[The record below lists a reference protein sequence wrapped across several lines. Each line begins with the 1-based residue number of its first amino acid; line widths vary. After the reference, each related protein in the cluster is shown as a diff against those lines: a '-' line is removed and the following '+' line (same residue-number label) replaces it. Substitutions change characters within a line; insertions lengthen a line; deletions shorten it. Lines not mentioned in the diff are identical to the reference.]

1 MGINTGLLRKD
12 QQLSTCMS
20 GTKRLTKTEET
31 WNHELRTVAH
41 GVDSAVLNDDTLVG
55 REEALQ
61 RRDDLPQVRL
71 ITLVVIQP
79 LGIHNIVQSDHALVF
94 IHSTTAHTTEF
105 LHVCTNTKQKTQ
117 VDTQSPNVS
126 SCLTTDP
133 EDTKM
138 SVIVE
143 LKELALVDGS
153 DTKLTLNSGDQGRS
167 LEKCTGQRLES
178 PSELGFA
185 SGDLVVETDH
195 ANIFLSCALLRL
207 NQAGRT
213 IDTDDQASGNL
224 RVKSTTVTSLFG
236 PL

>member
-79 LGIHNIVQSDHALVF
+79 LCIHNIVQSDHALVF
-94 IHSTTAHTTEF
+94 IHSTTAHTTKF

-117 VDTQSPNVS
+117 VDTQGPNVS

>member
-79 LGIHNIVQSDHALVF
+79 LCIHNIVQSDHALVF